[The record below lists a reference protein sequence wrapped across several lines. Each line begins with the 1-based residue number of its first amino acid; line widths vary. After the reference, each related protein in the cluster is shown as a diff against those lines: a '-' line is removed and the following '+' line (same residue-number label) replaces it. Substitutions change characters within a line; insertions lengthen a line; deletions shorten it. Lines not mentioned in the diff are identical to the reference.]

1 MQGQDRNMQVS
12 VLYFKEC
19 PNWALA
25 SQRLRQAMDAM
36 GRPDTEITFVPAQT
50 EAEAAAVGFA
60 GSPTFMVDGI
70 DLFGHRPGGGS
81 LTCRVYVTPGG
92 LAGVPTVDDLVRAL
106 RKADR

>member
-1 MQGQDRNMQVS
+1 MPELG
-12 VLYFKEC
+12 
-19 PNWALA
+19 A
-25 SQRLRQAMDAM
+25 RQPAAAAGN
-36 GRPDTEITFVPAQT
+36 GRDGAARHEITFVPAQT

-106 RKADR
+106 READR